1 VTLPLPGWT
10 GLNPRE
16 RLVPSCVAP
25 PAAALEPSRA
35 GSPHG
40 FEPKVTGETLEALEG
55 VVEYTTAAATPAV
68 ARLPMLTAAVM
79 PLASRLPLFRVST
92 GASFLGG

>member
-1 VTLPLPGWT
+1 MPGWT
-10 GLNPRE
+10 GLNPRD
-16 RLVPSCVAP
+16 RLVSFCVAP
-25 PAAALEPSRA
+25 PSAAPEPSRA
-35 GSPHG
+35 ESPHG
-40 FEPKVTGETLEALEG
+40 FEPEVTGETWEALEG

-92 GASFLGG
+92 GVSFLGG